1 MTSSPALP
9 SELTIYTASELRPQ
23 FLDWLHRVREAPLAA
38 DSGDEIVEL
47 DAAAVTEVDGAGVQ
61 FLLSV
66 ANSLGQ
72 AHRVLRLHNPSRLLI
87 DACAALGVS
96 HLIHLDE
103 VTEMNDGA
111 AA

>member
-1 MTSSPALP
+1 MTTPPVLP

-23 FLDWLHRVREAPLAA
+23 FLDWLQRVREAPLA
-38 DSGDEIVEL
+38 GDGGEDIIEL
-47 DAAAVTEVDGAGVQ
+47 DAAAVTEVDGAGLQ

-72 AHRVLRLHNPSRLLI
+72 VHRVLRLSGPSRVLI

-103 VTEMNDGA
+103 VADLTDGA
-111 AA
+111 VA